1 MIPRLFAGVGAVILW
16 AYARACR
23 ERNATQRRLARANL
37 LRRVTA
43 RPTRCADCGRADGGC
58 DRIITVDI
66 TPDTTKLDELR
77 VKWSHGDEMPDPFK
91 PPAEPGE
98 TWFDSVDELP
108 PALQGVPPEEM
119 IKVRVRQ
126 LPDSEGGVPQW
137 LAEVADAELTTWQAA
152 IVQQYFVDAMSIEPG
167 DVEIPVRRGF
177 ESPER
182 KGYPW

>member
-1 MIPRLFAGVGAVILW
+1 MIPRVFAAAGAVILW

-37 LRRVTA
+37 LRRVSA
-43 RPTRCADCGRADGGC
+43 RPE
-58 DRIITVDI
+58 
-66 TPDTTKLDELR
+66 K
-77 VKWSHGDEMPDPFK
+77 
-91 PPAEPGE
+91 
-98 TWFDSVDELP
+98 
-108 PALQGVPPEEM
+108 
-119 IKVRVRQ
+119 IKVHVRQ

-152 IVQQYFVDAMSIEPG
+152 IVQQYFDDAMSIEPG
-167 DVEIPVRRGF
+167 DVEISVRRGF